1 MRNATVVAA
10 LFALVV
16 FGCDGTAVNPDD
28 QAQDQVE
35 VDGKADGSS
44 AAVARPLGTY
54 RVAHQYAGRLTM
66 VTFKSDKTFHYEMMV
81 YCAGGGTCP
90 PVGHDGT
97 YTFSKSGTTRY
108 IRFLDADGQLIDRYA
123 YQLTGQLGDTLKLRL
138 SGDSEWTTLPQSGDA
153 YCAAAADCGLQG
165 LIHPMCAPGGWTCE
179 DNLCAFQCGQV
190 EQTAC
195 ETAGGACVPLVP
207 DACEHGTVGD
217 ARYFGCGGG
226 VGVQC
231 CLPMTV
237 NPCQAAGGSCV
248 ALTPTSCANGTVG
261 DASQFSCGTGL
272 GVECCL
278 PQQNVDCTTDAQCGA
293 NQKCQTL
300 CGNGWCKGTCIAK

>member
-108 IRFLDADGQLIDRYA
+108 IRFLDAEIFCQISFRKPDVHFVIMF
-123 YQLTGQLGDTLKLRL
+123 TGHSVLHCKNLVAEKRWNFYLGA
-138 SGDSEWTTLPQSGDA
+138 E
-153 YCAAAADCGLQG
+153 
-165 LIHPMCAPGGWTCE
+165 I
-179 DNLCAFQCGQV
+179 
-190 EQTAC
+190 
-195 ETAGGACVPLVP
+195 
-207 DACEHGTVGD
+207 
-217 ARYFGCGGG
+217 
-226 VGVQC
+226 
-231 CLPMTV
+231 
-237 NPCQAAGGSCV
+237 
-248 ALTPTSCANGTVG
+248 
-261 DASQFSCGTGL
+261 
-272 GVECCL
+272 
-278 PQQNVDCTTDAQCGA
+278 
-293 NQKCQTL
+293 
-300 CGNGWCKGTCIAK
+300 